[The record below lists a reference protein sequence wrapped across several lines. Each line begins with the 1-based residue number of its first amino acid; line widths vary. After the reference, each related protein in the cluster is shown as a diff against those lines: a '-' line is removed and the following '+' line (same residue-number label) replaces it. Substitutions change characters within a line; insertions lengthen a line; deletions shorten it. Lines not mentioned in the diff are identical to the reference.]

1 MSFKSQLPQGTGMEV
16 VVGVGQYVAAT
27 VGGFGAVV
35 TEVRHYD
42 FAFLRSSSCE
52 VVA

>member
-1 MSFKSQLPQGTGMEV
+1 MEV
-16 VVGVGQYVAAT
+16 VAVVGRCVAAT

-42 FAFLRSSSCE
+42 FAVLRSSSCE

>member
-1 MSFKSQLPQGTGMEV
+1 MEV
-16 VVGVGQYVAAT
+16 VVVVGQYVFAT
-27 VGGFGAVV
+27 VGEFGACV

>member
-1 MSFKSQLPQGTGMEV
+1 MEV
-16 VVGVGQYVAAT
+16 VVGVGQYAVAT

-35 TEVRHYD
+35 TGARHYD

>member
-1 MSFKSQLPQGTGMEV
+1 MGA
-16 VVGVGQYVAAT
+16 GQYVVVI
-27 VGGFGAVV
+27 VGGFGAGA